1 MNPIADYLEQ
11 LEGLLRRGRR
21 RRLRIV
27 AEVRAHLLDA
37 AAAEALRGADPDSAA
52 RTAVERFGSPLR
64 VAGQFNALARR
75 PRTFVARAS
84 AVALACAG
92 MATVGSASVWALE
105 PAGAHTAV
113 HTTVQHHHL
122 RKHHAEHGTR
132 DRR

>member
-21 RRLRIV
+21 RRRRIV

-37 AAAEALRGADPDSAA
+37 AAAETLRGVDPDCAA
-52 RTAVERFGSPLR
+52 RAAVERFGSPLR
-64 VAGQFNALARR
+64 VADQFNALARR
-75 PRTFVARAS
+75 PRTLVARTA

-113 HTTVQHHHL
+113 QHHHHL
-122 RKHHAEHGTR
+122 RKHPAEHATR

>member
-21 RRLRIV
+21 RRIV

-37 AAAEALRGADPDSAA
+37 AAAEALRGVEPDSAA
-52 RTAVERFGSPLR
+52 RAAVERFGSPLR

-75 PRTFVARAS
+75 PRTLVARMA

-105 PAGAHTAV
+105 PAGAQTAV
-113 HTTVQHHHL
+113 QHQHHHM
-122 RKHHAEHGTR
+122 RKHRAEHGTR